1 MRSHT
6 GVKGRKA
13 VCIVSGGN
21 IDVTILNRVINRGL
35 AKSGRSCTFTVE
47 LEDKPGQLV
56 GVSQIV
62 ASMGGNVVS
71 VHHERNDDAARV
83 TACQLRIKV
92 ETRDEQHIEEIR
104 KALTDNGFKVN

>member
-1 MRSHT
+1 M
-6 GVKGRKA
+6 
-13 VCIVSGGN
+13 
-21 IDVTILNRVINRGL
+21 
-35 AKSGRSCTFTVE
+35 
-47 LEDKPGQLV
+47 
-56 GVSQIV
+56 

>member
-1 MRSHT
+1 M
-6 GVKGRKA
+6 
-13 VCIVSGGN
+13 
-21 IDVTILNRVINRGL
+21 
-35 AKSGRSCTFTVE
+35 
-47 LEDKPGQLV
+47 